1 MRLCLLAR
9 IVPSIENQT
18 KRFKANL
25 ATISFGDALAKPKIV
40 LTADRTLMSPYRH
53 ISLATFFGCAP
64 ALDPNRNKKSF
75 WYKIL
80 RNQVTPKVLFD
91 FICNYI
97 PHTNGV
103 ADYAPYGLRKV
114 EAGLLR
120 DGFRRD
126 EVVVAHPDHIEKF
139 IGPETEVVGTYEMD
153 PLGMGPVTMTFTY
166 GRKQI
171 SYDEYYNTELHHR
184 INSAKKRTGSKAKV
198 ISGASGT
205 WQYNYAPEKIEE
217 FGIYAILEGELGG
230 IAPEIDGHAGKFF
243 RYLMDGQ
250 FENMDPFRKRAD
262 FKVNIKEFER
272 DGKKHYGRFVN
283 FWDRPDLDEIPN
295 ITEPSMHGMIE
306 VMRGCGRGCKFCD
319 VTLRS
324 LRYYPPEKVRKEI
337 EVNIKKGGT
346 RSAWVHSDDIFVYGM
361 DPRTAKGMEP
371 NREALEELFTA
382 IMAAGVRHTNPT
394 HGTLAGAIADERLIP
409 NLSGI
414 IRAGPDNVIGIQ
426 CGFETGSLR
435 LIDKYAD
442 RKLAPYAPEEW
453 HWVVKE
459 GVKTLNENYWI
470 PAFTLIMGL
479 DNDETPEDSW
489 ETIRLINE
497 LEQEQPE
504 SMFTATPL
512 TFVPIGLLEKSEFF
526 NIGNEMDPAQLGVMY
541 KTWQHNFKYGIQKF
555 MTKTGGRGPQRYLF
569 NMIARSLGGVPLGAM
584 ERYARRAS
592 REHEQV
598 IEKIRAKYW

>member
-1 MRLCLLAR
+1 MNA
-9 IVPSIENQT
+9 
-18 KRFKANL
+18 
-25 ATISFGDALAKPKIV
+25 PKIV

-64 ALDPNRNKKSF
+64 AIDPHRNKKSF

-80 RNQVTPKVLFD
+80 KNQVTPKVLFD
-91 FICNYI
+91 FICNYS
-97 PHTNGV
+97 PHVNGV
-103 ADYAPYGLRKV
+103 AKYAPYGLRKV

-171 SYDEYYNTELHHR
+171 SYDEYYNTELHRR
-184 INSAKKRTGSKAKV
+184 INAAKAKTGSHAKL

-205 WQYNYAPEKIEE
+205 WQYNYAPEKIKE

-230 IAPEIDGHAGKFF
+230 IAPEIDGHAGRFF
-243 RYLMDGQ
+243 RYLIDGQ

-272 DGKKHYGRFVN
+272 DGEKHYGRFVN
-283 FWDRPDLDEIPN
+283 FWDRPDLDDIPEI
-295 ITEPSMHGMIE
+295 IEPSMHGMIE

-324 LRYYPPEKVRKEI
+324 LRYYPPEKVQREI
-337 EVNIKKGGT
+337 EINIKKGGT
-346 RSAWVHSDDIFVYGM
+346 KSAWVHSDDIFVYGM
-361 DPRTAKGMEP
+361 DPRTTKGMEP

-382 IMAAGVRHTNPT
+382 IMATGITHTNPT

-409 NLSGI
+409 NLSKI
-414 IRAGPDNVIGIQ
+414 MNAGPQNIVGIQ

-435 LIDKYAD
+435 LIGKYAD
-442 RKLAPYAPEEW
+442 RKLAPYSPQEW

-459 GVKTLNENYWI
+459 GVKTLNENYWV

-489 ETIRLINE
+489 ETIQLINE

-555 MTKTGGRGPQRYLF
+555 MTKTGGKGPQRYLF

-584 ERYARRAS
+584 ERYARRTS
-592 REHEQV
+592 RDHERV
-598 IEKIRAKYW
+598 IEKIKTRYW

>member
-1 MRLCLLAR
+1 MAR
-9 IVPSIENQT
+9 P
-18 KRFKANL
+18 R
-25 ATISFGDALAKPKIV
+25 IV
-40 LTADRTLMSPYRH
+40 LTADRTLMSPYRNL
-53 ISLATFFGCAP
+53 SLATFFGCAP
-64 ALDPNRNKKSF
+64 ALDPHRDPKSF
-75 WYKIL
+75 WHRVLGK
-80 RNQVTPKVLFD
+80 QVTPKILFD

-97 PHTNGV
+97 PHTGGV

-120 DGFRRD
+120 DGFARED
-126 EVVVAHPDHIEKF
+126 VVVAHPDHIEKF

-171 SYDEYYNTELHHR
+171 SYDEYYSREMHMR
-184 INSAKKRTGSKAKV
+184 INAAKERTGSRAKV
-198 ISGASGT
+198 IAGASGT
-205 WQYNYAPEKIEE
+205 WQYNYAPEKIGEY
-217 FGIYAILEGELGG
+217 GLYAVLEGEMGG
-230 IAPEIDGHAGKFF
+230 IAPEIDGHAGRFF
-243 RYLMDGQ
+243 NYLMDGE
-250 FENMDPFRKRAD
+250 FENMDPFRKRKD
-262 FKVNIKEFER
+262 FKVNIKEFDRGE
-272 DGKKHYGRFVN
+272 GKKIHGRFVN
-283 FWDRPDLDEIPN
+283 FWDRPDLDEIPE
-295 ITEPSMHGMIE
+295 IVEPSMHGMIE

-337 EVNIKKGGT
+337 EVNLKRGAEK
-346 RSAWVHSDDIFVYGM
+346 SAWVHSDDIFVYGM
-361 DPRTAKGMEP
+361 DPRTSKGMEP
-371 NREALEELFTA
+371 NREALEDLFEV
-382 IMAAGVRHTNPT
+382 IMSTGVKHTNPT

-409 NLSGI
+409 NISRI
-414 IRAGPDNVIGIQ
+414 IGSGPDNMTGIQ

-435 LIDKYAD
+435 LIEKYAD

-459 GVKTLNENYWI
+459 GVKTFNENYWV

-489 ETIRLINE
+489 ETIQVISE
-497 LEQEQPE
+497 LEREQPE

-512 TFVPIGLLEKSEFF
+512 TFVPIGLLEKSQFF

-555 MTKTGGRGPQRYLF
+555 MTKTGSGNSVRKTFF
-569 NMIARSLGGVPLGAM
+569 NLIARSLGGVPLGAM
-584 ERYARRAS
+584 ERYARRKGP
-592 REHEQV
+592 EHERV
-598 IEKIRAKYW
+598 IEKIKVRYW